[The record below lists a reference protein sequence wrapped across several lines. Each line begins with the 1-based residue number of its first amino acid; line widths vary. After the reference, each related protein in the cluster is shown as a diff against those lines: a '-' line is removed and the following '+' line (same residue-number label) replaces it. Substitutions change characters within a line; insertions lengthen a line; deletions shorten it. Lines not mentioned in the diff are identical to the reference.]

1 MKFPEM
7 LTGVQHI
14 GVPTND
20 LEKTVAF
27 YETIGFQPVLETVN
41 EAANERVTFLQLK
54 NLVIETYENHAA
66 VGEPGAI
73 DHIALD
79 TTDVEAAFAAAKEA
93 GLTMLD
99 DEIHELLVVAYFDCA
114 RVLHRQA
121 SAEKER
127 KGACVPCGKQAKA
140 LTAPKNA
147 QSERRFAVCKHHEHH
162 AHGGLA
168 DYKGAGGHGKCGR

>member
-54 NLVIETYENHAA
+54 NLVIETYENHAS
-66 VGEPGAI
+66 
-73 DHIALD
+73 
-79 TTDVEAAFAAAKEA
+79 TTLRSTRQMLKRRSQRRRKR
-93 GLTMLD
+93 GLRCSTTR
-99 DEIHELLVVAYFDCA
+99 FTGC
-114 RVLHRQA
+114 RFGR
-121 SAEKER
+121 
-127 KGACVPCGKQAKA
+127 
-140 LTAPKNA
+140 TA
-147 QSERRFAVCKHHEHH
+147 
-162 AHGGLA
+162 
-168 DYKGAGGHGKCGR
+168 

>member
-27 YETIGFQPVLETVN
+27 YETIGFQPVLEIVN

-66 VGEPGAI
+66 VGKPGAI

-79 TTDVEAAFAAAKEA
+79 TTDIEAAVRSGEGGGAYDARRRDSRAAFWANGVK
-93 GLTMLD
+93 
-99 DEIHELLVVAYFDCA
+99 F
-114 RVLHRQA
+114 
-121 SAEKER
+121 S
-127 KGACVPCGKQAKA
+127 P
-140 LTAPKNA
+140 
-147 QSERRFAVCKHHEHH
+147 
-162 AHGGLA
+162 
-168 DYKGAGGHGKCGR
+168 

>member
-27 YETIGFQPVLETVN
+27 YETIGFQPVLEIV
-41 EAANERVTFLQLK
+41 QLK

-66 VGEPGAI
+66 VGKPGAI

-79 TTDVEAAFAAAKEA
+79 TTDIEAAFAAAKEA

-99 DEIHELLVVAYFDCA
+99 DEIHGLPFWANGVKFFTVKGPNG
-114 RVLHRQA
+114 
-121 SAEKER
+121 EKVEFCQ
-127 KGACVPCGKQAKA
+127 K
-140 LTAPKNA
+140 L
-147 QSERRFAVCKHHEHH
+147 
-162 AHGGLA
+162 
-168 DYKGAGGHGKCGR
+168 

>member
-27 YETIGFQPVLETVN
+27 YETIGFQPVLEIVN

-66 VGEPGAI
+66 SPSSSTISTVPSRPKRTIARSPVGK
-73 DHIALD
+73 L
-79 TTDVEAAFAAAKEA
+79 
-93 GLTMLD
+93 
-99 DEIHELLVVAYFDCA
+99 
-114 RVLHRQA
+114 
-121 SAEKER
+121 
-127 KGACVPCGKQAKA
+127 
-140 LTAPKNA
+140 
-147 QSERRFAVCKHHEHH
+147 
-162 AHGGLA
+162 
-168 DYKGAGGHGKCGR
+168 

>member
-27 YETIGFQPVLETVN
+27 YETIGFQPVLEIVN
-41 EAANERVTFLQLK
+41 EGVTFLQLK

-66 VGEPGAI
+66 VGKPGAI

-79 TTDVEAAFAAAKEA
+79 TTDIEAAFAAAKEA

-99 DEIHELLVVAYFDCA
+99 DEIHGLPFWANGVKFFTVEGPNG
-114 RVLHRQA
+114 
-121 SAEKER
+121 EKVEFCQ
-127 KGACVPCGKQAKA
+127 K
-140 LTAPKNA
+140 L
-147 QSERRFAVCKHHEHH
+147 
-162 AHGGLA
+162 
-168 DYKGAGGHGKCGR
+168 

>member
-66 VGEPGAI
+66 VGKPGAI

-79 TTDVEAAFAAAKEA
+79 TTDDSRAA
-93 GLTMLD
+93 
-99 DEIHELLVVAYFDCA
+99 
-114 RVLHRQA
+114 VLGERREVFHRG
-121 SAEKER
+121 R
-127 KGACVPCGKQAKA
+127 
-140 LTAPKNA
+140 
-147 QSERRFAVCKHHEHH
+147 SER
-162 AHGGLA
+162 
-168 DYKGAGGHGKCGR
+168 

>member
-54 NLVIETYENHAA
+54 NLVIETYENH
-66 VGEPGAI
+66 
-73 DHIALD
+73 IALD

-99 DEIHELLVVAYFDCA
+99 DEIHGLPFWANGVKFFTVEGPNG
-114 RVLHRQA
+114 
-121 SAEKER
+121 EKVEFCQ
-127 KGACVPCGKQAKA
+127 K
-140 LTAPKNA
+140 L
-147 QSERRFAVCKHHEHH
+147 
-162 AHGGLA
+162 
-168 DYKGAGGHGKCGR
+168 

>member
-66 VGEPGAI
+66 VGSPAPS
-73 DHIALD
+73 
-79 TTDVEAAFAAAKEA
+79 TTLRSTRQMLKRRSQRRRKR
-93 GLTMLD
+93 GLRCSTTR
-99 DEIHELLVVAYFDCA
+99 FTGC
-114 RVLHRQA
+114 RFGR
-121 SAEKER
+121 
-127 KGACVPCGKQAKA
+127 
-140 LTAPKNA
+140 TA
-147 QSERRFAVCKHHEHH
+147 
-162 AHGGLA
+162 
-168 DYKGAGGHGKCGR
+168 

>member
-66 VGEPGAI
+66 VGKPGAI

-93 GLTMLD
+93 G
-99 DEIHELLVVAYFDCA
+99 AYDA
-114 RVLHRQA
+114 RRRDSRAAVLGERREVFHRG
-121 SAEKER
+121 R
-127 KGACVPCGKQAKA
+127 
-140 LTAPKNA
+140 
-147 QSERRFAVCKHHEHH
+147 SER
-162 AHGGLA
+162 
-168 DYKGAGGHGKCGR
+168 

>member
-27 YETIGFQPVLETVN
+27 YETIGFQPVLEIVN

-66 VGEPGAI
+66 VGKPGAI

-93 GLTMLD
+93 GVTMLD
-99 DEIHELLVVAYFDCA
+99 DEIHGLPFWANGVKFFTVEGPNG
-114 RVLHRQA
+114 
-121 SAEKER
+121 EKVEFCQ
-127 KGACVPCGKQAKA
+127 K
-140 LTAPKNA
+140 L
-147 QSERRFAVCKHHEHH
+147 
-162 AHGGLA
+162 
-168 DYKGAGGHGKCGR
+168 